1 MSGGGSGGWMDC
13 GCIMQTLHSHIII
26 CCVCVSSSRRIYIFS
41 QFMPGMFWCYLL
53 VLCALFYKLV
63 SLRLLHTDGLET
75 GLVWKHPW
83 MIRVMV
89 HFPVLLNWVSLKTEA
104 EVAQINYKW
113 SKGTVIIGSV
123 HNQWTIEIFSMKTYT
138 WINKPKIS
146 WPRGDEWGDNQVW
159 GYIRCREC
167 VLVTLDQWNRWKE
180 FI

>member
-123 HNQWTIEIFSMKTYT
+123 HNQWTIEIFFHENLHM
-138 WINKPKIS
+138 
-146 WPRGDEWGDNQVW
+146 NQ
-159 GYIRCREC
+159 
-167 VLVTLDQWNRWKE
+167 
-180 FI
+180 